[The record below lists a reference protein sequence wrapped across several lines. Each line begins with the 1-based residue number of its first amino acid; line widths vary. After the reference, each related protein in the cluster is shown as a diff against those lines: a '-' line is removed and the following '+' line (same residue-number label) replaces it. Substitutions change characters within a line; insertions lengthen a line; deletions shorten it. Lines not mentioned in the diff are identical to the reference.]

1 MSEEGLSQAV
11 GSLHDSPVPSLK
23 KKEIELIGNLFAEK
37 KSFHYFILFSKQFF
51 SFQLRFNGSMLN
63 LCKMTE
69 FLLIHRSSAKEGGG
83 QAFFLLTLES

>member
-37 KSFHYFILFSKQFF
+37 SRFTILFFF
-51 SFQLRFNGSMLN
+51 QNNSL
-63 LCKMTE
+63 
-69 FLLIHRSSAKEGGG
+69 
-83 QAFFLLTLES
+83 AFS